1 MTFLDRIRGA
11 FKSDKESPKE
21 GYVEIDIN
29 KDQGK
34 KAKILIRPFVLREFE
49 DVDKILNFLRE
60 GFTIALID
68 IKQIKSRDIIE
79 LKRAISKIKK
89 TCDALEGSVAGFG
102 ENIIIATPSFVKIYR
117 GEKTEKV
124 EKL

>member
-1 MTFLDRIRGA
+1 MTFLDKIRGA
-11 FKSDKESPKE
+11 FKADKESPKE